1 MNSNIQM
8 SHLPE
13 VDEIDRAKIDAI
25 LSGAYAKLERILNN
39 KLLLRAHFKDEQS
52 AGARRKHFVQMHL
65 SAPGLELASSGS
77 DWNLITALQKAVEAI
92 EKETVKAVKS

>member
-1 MNSNIQM
+1 M

-65 SAPGLELASSGS
+65 SAPGLKSVCFISQNQWILANFG
-77 DWNLITALQKAVEAI
+77 DFTIFTKIGENHQI
-92 EKETVKAVKS
+92 